1 MHGKIIQGKIIY
13 WPHKSQKEK
22 VHQFGKKDGQPA
34 PTWIVPLSYNIP
46 VHTMFCVTFQVQLLQ
61 CLPKPNPKCF
71 PATLVQ
77 HSSHSIS
84 MSSHLTLH
92 HPLWFQIFSDLSCSC
107 MQQNQAGTVK
117 RARKKTTT
125 HQCFPDFLCS
135 CSEIRTRW
143 SATTVSLITLYY
155 SGQLLW
161 KVQVLLF
168 CQSLFFDNFYSE
180 IITSS
185 VS

>member
-117 RARKKTTT
+117 RARKKKQQRINVSQISCVHVQKSEQDGVLLLFPSSHCTTVVN
-125 HQCFPDFLCS
+125 
-135 CSEIRTRW
+135 CSEKCRYYCF
-143 SATTVSLITLYY
+143 ANLYF
-155 SGQLLW
+155 LTIFIL
-161 KVQVLLF
+161 K
-168 CQSLFFDNFYSE
+168 
-180 IITSS
+180 
-185 VS
+185 

>member
-22 VHQFGKKDGQPA
+22 VHQFGQKDGQPA

-117 RARKKTTT
+117 RARKKKQQRINVSQISCVHVQKSEQDGVLLLFPSSHCTTVVN
-125 HQCFPDFLCS
+125 
-135 CSEIRTRW
+135 CSEKCRYCCF
-143 SATTVSLITLYY
+143 ANLYF
-155 SGQLLW
+155 LTIFIL
-161 KVQVLLF
+161 K
-168 CQSLFFDNFYSE
+168 
-180 IITSS
+180 
-185 VS
+185 

>member
-1 MHGKIIQGKIIY
+1 
-13 WPHKSQKEK
+13 
-22 VHQFGKKDGQPA
+22 
-34 PTWIVPLSYNIP
+34 
-46 VHTMFCVTFQVQLLQ
+46 MFCVTFQVQLLQ

-117 RARKKTTT
+117 RARKKNNNASMFPRFLVFMFRN
-125 HQCFPDFLCS
+125 QNKMECYYCFPHHIVLQ
-135 CSEIRTRW
+135 W
-143 SATTVSLITLYY
+143 STALKSAGTTVLPI
-155 SGQLLW
+155 
-161 KVQVLLF
+161 F
-168 CQSLFFDNFYSE
+168 IF
-180 IITSS
+180 
-185 VS
+185 